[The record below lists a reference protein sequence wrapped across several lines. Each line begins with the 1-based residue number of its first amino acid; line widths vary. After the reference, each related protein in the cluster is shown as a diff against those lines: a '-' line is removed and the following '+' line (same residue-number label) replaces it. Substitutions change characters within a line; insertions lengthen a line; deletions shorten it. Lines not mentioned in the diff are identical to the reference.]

1 MKCNAVALAVRP
13 GLNVSVLDHLEVQCV
28 RLQGARMLV
37 PLELVLAGCL
47 AAPINDVVLPR
58 AGPGAMMIWS
68 AAAWDRTVN
77 LTR

>member
-1 MKCNAVALAVRP
+1 
-13 GLNVSVLDHLEVQCV
+13 
-28 RLQGARMLV
+28 MLV